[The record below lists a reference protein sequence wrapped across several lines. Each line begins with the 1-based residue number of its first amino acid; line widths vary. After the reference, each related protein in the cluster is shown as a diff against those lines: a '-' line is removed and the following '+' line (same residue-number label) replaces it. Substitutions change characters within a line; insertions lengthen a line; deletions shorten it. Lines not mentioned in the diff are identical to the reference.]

1 MEEAGVT
8 TGEANDPQ
16 SKATGITITVKFSGR
31 SIPVTLSPD
40 ATIGDLKSILQP
52 LTNVLPRG
60 QKLIFKGKL
69 LVDTTTLRASEVT
82 GGAKV
87 MLMASQGLHQ
97 GEENQCCTCQRDP
110 QRPEQSR
117 DRRTMEEAGATT
129 GEANDLQSKTTGITI
144 TIKFSGRSIP
154 VTLSLDATIGDLK
167 SLLQPLT
174 NVLPRGQKLIFKGKL
189 LVDTTT
195 LRASEVTGGAKVM
208 LMASQGLHQG
218 DGPILKEARSVPR
231 RVDNA
236 NRMVNEKTQVRI
248 DKNRLERWK
257 VTRVVALSECNLK
270 AIPDEVWSCGP
281 SARVLDLSNNSVR
294 DVPAHVGR
302 LSSIQKLLLNANAI
316 MDESINWEA
325 LTSLKYLTVLSV
337 NQNQISTIPACIGDC
352 NSLIE
357 VDLSSNLLS
366 ELPETFGHLH
376 DLKALYV
383 SNNGLKSLPSTLFK
397 MCLQLSTLDLHNT
410 QITMDLLRQFEGW
423 ESFDQRRLLK
433 HQKQLDFRVVGSAEF
448 DEGADKN

>member
-1 MEEAGVT
+1 MEAAGAIA
-8 TGEANDPQ
+8 GEASDPQ
-16 SKATGITITVKFSGR
+16 SETTGITITVKFSGR
-31 SIPVTLSPD
+31 SIPVTISP
-40 ATIGDLKSILQP
+40 
-52 LTNVLPRG
+52 
-60 QKLIFKGKL
+60 
-69 LVDTTTLRASEVT
+69 
-82 GGAKV
+82 
-87 MLMASQGLHQ
+87 
-97 GEENQCCTCQRDP
+97 
-110 QRPEQSR
+110 
-117 DRRTMEEAGATT
+117 
-129 GEANDLQSKTTGITI
+129 
-144 TIKFSGRSIP
+144 
-154 VTLSLDATIGDLK
+154 DATIGDLK

-189 LVDTTT
+189 LVDATT
-195 LRASEVTGGAKVM
+195 LRASAVTGGAKVM

-218 DGPILKEARSVPR
+218 DGPILKEAQSVPT

-236 NRMVNEKTQVRI
+236 NRLVSEKRQVRV

-257 VTRVVALSECNLK
+257 VTGVVALSECNLK
-270 AIPDEVWSCGP
+270 AIPDEVWACGL

-294 DVPAHVGR
+294 DVPSQVGR

-316 MDESINWEA
+316 MDETINWEA

-337 NQNQISTIPACIGDC
+337 NQNHLTTLPSALGALTSLKQLHVANNKLTSLPIEIGLLTHLEVMKVNNNRISTIPTCIGDC
-352 NSLIE
+352 ISLIE

-366 ELPETFGHLH
+366 ELPETFGNLH
-376 DLKALYV
+376 DLKALYLG
-383 SNNGLKSLPSTLFK
+383 NNGLKSVPSTLFK

-410 QITMDLLRQFEGW
+410 QVTMDLLRQFEGW